1 VRWQAARDTASDGCW
16 IHKLKWTALTNQRF
30 ATGNSSDS
38 RDKIY
43 HWYLP
48 VLAQKWL
55 MPSNAYYLT
64 AIYTCAQVRRDTQ
77 SGAGGTIEVWDAS
90 LSVIAFSTSSEQAQ
104 RLIEN
109 ALREQ
114 SSDDIKKEITIR
126 KFYEAPIIGQLLTE
140 TGNAPLNWPQI
151 LETSDSLLQSAPLDD
166 FEQGYWV
173 DVDQTVR
180 PDKLSFSLGTLQS
193 DVPEDVR
200 SGLNWSGE
208 KQFFFRLSVLPLPS
222 PQIPAYEVQVDDL
235 ETVDSKEP
243 SPAEL
248 DEMNVI
254 LPEAVAI
261 IQARNSVAAAWLWRR
276 YAANTQWNHHA
287 IRITPMCGTVGEP
300 EA

>member
-1 VRWQAARDTASDGCW
+1 
-16 IHKLKWTALTNQRF
+16 
-30 ATGNSSDS
+30 
-38 RDKIY
+38 
-43 HWYLP
+43 LP

-64 AIYTCAQVRRDTQ
+64 AIYTCAQVRRDTP

-90 LSVIAFSTSSEQAQ
+90 LSVIAFSTSSDQAQ

-114 SSDDIKKEITIR
+114 SPDEVKKEITIR
-126 KFYEAPIIGQLLTE
+126 KFYEASIVGKLLTE
-140 TGNAPLNWPQI
+140 SGNVALSWPQI
-151 LETSDSLLQSAPLDD
+151 LETSDSLQQSTPMDD

-173 DVDQTVR
+173 DVDATVR

-193 DVPEDVR
+193 DVPDEVR

-208 KQFFFRLSVLPLPS
+208 KQFFFRLSVLPLPP
-222 PQIPAYEVQVDDL
+222 PQIPAYEETADDF
-235 ETVDSKEP
+235 ETGGSKEP

-254 LPEAVAI
+254 LPETVAI

-276 YAANTQWNHHA
+276 YAANTQWNHRA

-300 EA
+300 G